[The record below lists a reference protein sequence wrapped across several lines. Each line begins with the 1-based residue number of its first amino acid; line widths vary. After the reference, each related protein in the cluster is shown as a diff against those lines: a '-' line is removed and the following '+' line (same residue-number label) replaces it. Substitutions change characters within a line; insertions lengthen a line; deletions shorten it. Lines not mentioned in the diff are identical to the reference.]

1 MSQENVEVVRRVVEA
16 FNRQDWVAWN
26 ALYHPDAEW
35 FDPPEVP
42 GSGVHR
48 GRRSIRQ
55 YFDELLEIAADG
67 FDIEVDALEDV
78 GRDRVLIR
86 ARTVLLARGSGIP
99 IDAKVFQ
106 LVDVEDGRV
115 RRVRNFR
122 SSQEALDAVGPRE

>member
-48 GRRSIRQ
+48 GRRSIRH

-67 FDIEVDALEDV
+67 STSRLMPSKTLAEIACLF
-78 GRDRVLIR
+78 GR
-86 ARTVLLARGSGIP
+86 APCSLLGVAASR
-99 IDAKVFQ
+99 
-106 LVDVEDGRV
+106 
-115 RRVRNFR
+115 
-122 SSQEALDAVGPRE
+122 